1 MSRILV
7 VSPHRDDETIGC
19 GGTIRAHTER
29 GDDVAVVHVSGESGA
44 SPAEARAACAIL
56 GVTDI
61 STLSGPAIQLEATE
75 ALLTELVA
83 VFRRR
88 RPDIVYVPH
97 ANDDDPTHE
106 VTARAVR
113 QARWIAAYPVLAEAG
128 PPTQAHACTVYEYEV
143 WTPLA
148 RPSVFVDI
156 TPHRERKIRALTCY
170 SSQLEISCWV
180 EGALGLNRYR
190 GVTSGHGEYVEAFSV
205 SHIPHGL
212 ST

>member
-44 SPAEARAACAIL
+44 SPAEARTACAIL